1 MNMIRNL
8 IVFASRTGNT
18 EKVAKEI
25 AKNFERHGWNCDLKK
40 LSDDY
45 DAKNPDFNFQ
55 DYDFACVG
63 SPIISELPLPQIR
76 TVTYGQPGS
85 HKLSIG
91 PKCGLVFCTYAGIHL
106 GPKEAEPA
114 LKLLEVELM
123 HQAFQVIG
131 SLAIPGKLGNKDT
144 PEWHFGDMRH
154 RPDERDLKDVAL
166 FVDDIMNKLK
176 RFPYYESNSR

>member
-1 MNMIRNL
+1 MKRTL

-25 AKNFERHGWNCDLKK
+25 GKSFERRGWSCDLKK
-40 LSDDY
+40 LPDDY

-63 SPIISELPLPQIR
+63 SPVISELPLPQIR
-76 TVTYGQPGS
+76 TVTYGKPGS
-85 HKLSIG
+85 HKLSVG

-123 HQAFQVIG
+123 HQGFQVIG
-131 SLAIPGKLGNKDT
+131 SLAIPGKLGNKYT
-144 PEWHFGDMRH
+144 PEWYFGDMRH
-154 RPDERDLKDVAL
+154 RPDGRDLQDVAL
-166 FVDDIMNKLK
+166 FVDDIINKLK
-176 RFPYYESNSR
+176 GFPYYE